1 MTSSTVTEAARLQ
14 LTTRTVEGA
23 WAGGTWID
31 AGVLAHAWRSAQG
44 GFDFTVR
51 STRVADAL
59 VTHGLATRV
68 SGRTLR
74 GTAAVQ
80 EPVAQEPV
88 VVPSPRRPHPSE
100 NSQVREVT
108 GWCASSHHVTPVAAV
123 VAGRRARH
131 ADDAHGEAVRLCARC
146 ADLLGDAGFFRAA

>member
-1 MTSSTVTEAARLQ
+1 MLSM
-14 LTTRTVEGA
+14 TTRTVEGA

-31 AGVLAHAWRSAQG
+31 ASVLAHARRSAQG

-51 STRVADAL
+51 STEVADAL
-59 VTHGLATRV
+59 VSHGVATRV

-74 GTAAVQ
+74 GTEAAYVA
-80 EPVAQEPV
+80 PLAQEPV

-100 NSQVREVT
+100 HVT
-108 GWCASSHHVTPVAAV
+108 GWCGSTHHATPVEAV

-131 ADDAHGEAVRLCARC
+131 ADDEHGEVVRLCARC
-146 ADLLGDAGFFRAA
+146 ADLLTDAGFFQAA

>member
-1 MTSSTVTEAARLQ
+1 MTSCTTGTGPTGLRM
-14 LTTRTVEGA
+14 TTRTVEGA

-51 STRVADAL
+51 STEVADAL
-59 VTHGLATRV
+59 VAHGVATRV

-74 GTAAVQ
+74 GN
-80 EPVAQEPV
+80 EPGAEAEPV
-88 VVPSPRRPHPSE
+88 VVPAPRRPSE
-100 NSQVREVT
+100 ARQQVA
-108 GWCASSHHVTPVAAV
+108 GWCGSTHHVSPVEAV

-131 ADDAHGEAVRLCARC
+131 ADDAHGEAVSLCARC
-146 ADLLGDAGFFRAA
+146 ADLLGDAGFFQVA